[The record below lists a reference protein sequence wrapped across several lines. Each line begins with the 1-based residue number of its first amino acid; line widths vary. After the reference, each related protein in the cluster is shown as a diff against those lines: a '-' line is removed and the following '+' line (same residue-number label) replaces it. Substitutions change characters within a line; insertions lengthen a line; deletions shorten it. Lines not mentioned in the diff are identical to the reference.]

1 MACHLDRLLDRSRSL
16 RTLGYPSQQR
26 SFAPR
31 GAFGHTL
38 PEMSEV
44 GGAGKDNDVVGS
56 VDLTGVTKRFGT
68 VTAVDAI
75 DLHVFPGE
83 FLSLLGPS
91 GCGKTTTLRMLAG
104 FEDPDEGQIKISGTS
119 VGGVPAHRRNVNT
132 VFQNYA
138 LFPHMTAA
146 ENVAYGLR
154 QKKVDRAEIGRRVG
168 EALEMVKMSKL
179 ANRKPREMSG
189 GQQQRVALARALVNR
204 PSVLLLDE
212 PLGALDR
219 KLREEMQIELKL
231 LQSQVGITF
240 IFVTHDQD
248 EALSMSDRIAVML
261 DGRIEQLADPDTI
274 YDHPTTAFVA
284 GFIGKQNFFEG
295 TSREGGKIVEG
306 DGWTIRSAL
315 GSIGA
320 VDGRA
325 ALAAVRPEAI
335 MVSDEQPA
343 AEQNAISGELASIS
357 HLGDVIQ
364 FVVLTP
370 GRKEIIARLPRPRAP
385 RPLGIPRSENWSAT
399 SGVCND
405 ARRP

>member
-1 MACHLDRLLDRSRSL
+1 
-16 RTLGYPSQQR
+16 
-26 SFAPR
+26 
-31 GAFGHTL
+31 
-38 PEMSEV
+38 MSEEGGTGTV
-44 GGAGKDNDVVGS
+44 GAGDGS
-56 VDLTGVTKRFGT
+56 VELIDVLKRFGA
-68 VTAVDAI
+68 VTAVDA
-75 DLHVFPGE
+75 LNLQVHPGE
-83 FLSLLGPS
+83 FMSLLGPS

-104 FEDPDEGQIKISGTS
+104 FEDPDEGQIRISGS
-119 VGGVPAHRRNVNT
+119 AVQGVPPHKRDVNT

-138 LFPHMTAA
+138 LFPHMTVS

-154 QKKVDRAEIGRRVG
+154 QKKVDRSEIGRRVG

-204 PSVLLLDE
+204 PSLLLLDE

-261 DGRIEQLADPDTI
+261 DGRVEQLADPDTI
-274 YDHPTTAFVA
+274 YDHPATAFVA

-295 TSREGGKIVEG
+295 TSRDAGHTVQG
-306 DGWTIRSAL
+306 DGWTFRTTL
-315 GSIGA
+315 EPIGA
-320 VDGRA
+320 IDGGP

-335 MVSDEQPA
+335 QVSEERPA
-343 AEQNAISGELASIS
+343 EGPNAISGTLASVS

-364 FVVLTP
+364 FVVMTP

-385 RPLGIPRSENWSAT
+385 RLNVGAT
-399 SGVCND
+399 VWCTWD
-405 ARRP
+405 ADHTHMFGAEQAEIVLVDPAGESPAMAE

>member
-1 MACHLDRLLDRSRSL
+1 
-16 RTLGYPSQQR
+16 
-26 SFAPR
+26 
-31 GAFGHTL
+31 
-38 PEMSEV
+38 MSAE
-44 GGAGKDNDVVGS
+44 GGAGRVGAGNGS
-56 VDLTGVTKRFGT
+56 VELVGVTKRFGT

-75 DLHVFPGE
+75 DIQVRPGE

-104 FEDPDEGQIKISGTS
+104 FEDPDEGEIRISGRA
-119 VGGVPAHRRNVNT
+119 VQGVPPHRRDVNT

-138 LFPHMTAA
+138 LFPHMSVS

-154 QKKVDRAEIGRRVG
+154 QKKTDKAEIGRRVG
-168 EALEMVKMSKL
+168 EALEMVKMSRL

-204 PSVLLLDE
+204 PSLLLLDE

-261 DGRIEQLADPDTI
+261 DGRVEQLADPDTV
-274 YDHPTTAFVA
+274 YDHPRSAFVA

-295 TSREGGKIVEG
+295 TSRDRGSVVEG
-306 DGWTIRSAL
+306 DGWTFRSSL
-315 GSIGA
+315 EPIGA
-320 VDGRA
+320 VDGHA
-325 ALAAVRPEAI
+325 ALAAVRPEAVR
-335 MVSDEQPA
+335 VSAQQPSDGR
-343 AEQNAISGELASIS
+343 NAISGDLASSS

-370 GRKEIIARLPRPRAP
+370 GRKEVIARLPRPDAP
-385 RPLGIPRSENWSAT
+385 HLDVGGRVWCSWEADHTHVFGAEQAEIVLADPASDEAAAIAG
-399 SGVCND
+399 
-405 ARRP
+405 

>member
-1 MACHLDRLLDRSRSL
+1 MMEVEKS
-16 RTLGYPSQQR
+16 
-26 SFAPR
+26 
-31 GAFGHTL
+31 GA
-38 PEMSEV
+38 V
-44 GGAGKDNDVVGS
+44 GAGDGS
-56 VDLTGVTKRFGT
+56 VELIDVLKRFGT
-68 VTAVDAI
+68 VTAVDALNI
-75 DLHVFPGE
+75 QVRPGE

-104 FEDPDEGQIKISGTS
+104 FEDPDEGEIRISGHA
-119 VGGVPAHRRNVNT
+119 VQGVPPHKRDVNT

-138 LFPHMTAA
+138 LFPHMSVS

-154 QKKVDRAEIGRRVG
+154 QKKVDRGEIGRRVG

-204 PSVLLLDE
+204 PSLLLLDE

-248 EALSMSDRIAVML
+248 EALTMSDRIAVML

-274 YDHPTTAFVA
+274 YDHPASAFVA

-295 TSREGGKIVEG
+295 TSRDDGHTVHG
-306 DGWTIRSAL
+306 DGWTIRSTL
-315 GSIGA
+315 EPIGA
-320 VDGRA
+320 LDGGA
-325 ALAAVRPEAI
+325 ALAAIRPEAI
-335 MVSDEQPA
+335 LVSKERPSDGA
-343 AEQNAISGELASIS
+343 NAISGTLASIS

-370 GRKEIIARLPRPRAP
+370 GRKEIIARLARPRAP
-385 RPLGIPRSENWSAT
+385 RLDVGGTVWCSWDPDQTHMFGADQAEIVLVDPAAETAAVAGE
-399 SGVCND
+399 
-405 ARRP
+405 

>member
-1 MACHLDRLLDRSRSL
+1 MVQGEGESWLS
-16 RTLGYPSQQR
+16 G
-26 SFAPR
+26 
-31 GAFGHTL
+31 
-38 PEMSEV
+38 EE
-44 GGAGKDNDVVGS
+44 GS
-56 VDLTGVTKRFGT
+56 VHLRDLVKRFGT
-68 VTAVDAI
+68 VAAVDGINI
-75 DLHVFPGE
+75 DVEPGE

-104 FEDPDEGQIKISGTS
+104 FEEPTEGDISISGRS
-119 VGGVPAHRRNVNT
+119 VRGIPPHKRDVNT
-132 VFQNYA
+132 VFQSYA
-138 LFPHMTAA
+138 LFPHMSVA

-154 QKKVDRAEIGRRVG
+154 QKKTPKDEVNRRVG
-168 EALEMVKMSKL
+168 EALEMVKMSPL
-179 ANRKPREMSG
+179 ANRKPRQMSG

-204 PSVLLLDE
+204 PSLLLLDE

-261 DGRIEQLADPDTI
+261 NGRVEQLADPDTI
-274 YDHPTTAFVA
+274 YDHPASAFVA

-295 TSREGGKIVEG
+295 TSRDGGMTVEG
-306 DGWTIRSAL
+306 DGWTSRTSL
-315 GSIGA
+315 EPIGA

-335 MVSDEQPA
+335 MVSGEPPA
-343 AEQNAISGELASIS
+343 EGRNAISGELASIS

-370 GRKEIIARLPRPRAP
+370 GRKEIIARLPRPGAP
-385 RPLGIPRSENWSAT
+385 RLEVGGRVWCSWGPEHTQVFGAEQAEVVLADPASDEAAAVAG
-399 SGVCND
+399 
-405 ARRP
+405 

>member
-1 MACHLDRLLDRSRSL
+1 MD
-16 RTLGYPSQQR
+16 
-26 SFAPR
+26 
-31 GAFGHTL
+31 
-38 PEMSEV
+38 
-44 GGAGKDNDVVGS
+44 AGEGS
-56 VDLTGVTKRFGT
+56 VELIDVLKRFGA
-68 VTAVDAI
+68 VTAVDA
-75 DLHVFPGE
+75 LNLQVHPGE

-104 FEDPDEGQIKISGTS
+104 FEDPDEGVIRISGNA
-119 VGGVPAHRRNVNT
+119 VQGVPPHKRDVNT

-138 LFPHMTAA
+138 LFPHMSVS

-154 QKKVDRAEIGRRVG
+154 QKKVDRGEIGRRVG

-204 PSVLLLDE
+204 PSLLLLDE

-274 YDHPTTAFVA
+274 YDHPASAFVA

-295 TSREGGKIVEG
+295 TARDAGRTVQG
-306 DGWTIRSAL
+306 DGWTFRTTL
-315 GSIGA
+315 DPIGI
-320 VDGRA
+320 VEGGA
-325 ALAAVRPEAI
+325 ALAAIRPEA
-335 MVSDEQPA
+335 VHVTEERPSEGP
-343 AEQNAISGELASIS
+343 NVISGTLASIS

-370 GRKEIIARLPRPRAP
+370 GRKEVIARLPRPRAP
-385 RPLGIPRSENWSAT
+385 RLEVGSTVWCSW
-399 SGVCND
+399 D
-405 ARRP
+405 ADHTHMFGADQAEIVLVDPAAETAAMAE

>member
-1 MACHLDRLLDRSRSL
+1 
-16 RTLGYPSQQR
+16 
-26 SFAPR
+26 
-31 GAFGHTL
+31 
-38 PEMSEV
+38 MSEEGGIGTV
-44 GGAGKDNDVVGS
+44 GAGDGS
-56 VDLTGVTKRFGT
+56 VELIDVLKRFGA
-68 VTAVDAI
+68 VTAVDA
-75 DLHVFPGE
+75 LNLQVHPGE
-83 FLSLLGPS
+83 FMSLLGPS

-104 FEDPDEGQIKISGTS
+104 FEDPDEGQIRISGS
-119 VGGVPAHRRNVNT
+119 AVQGVPPHKRDVNT

-138 LFPHMTAA
+138 LFPHMTVS

-154 QKKVDRAEIGRRVG
+154 QKKVDKGEIGRRVG

-204 PSVLLLDE
+204 PSLLLLDE

-261 DGRIEQLADPDTI
+261 DGRVEQLADPDTI
-274 YDHPTTAFVA
+274 YDHPATAFVA

-295 TSREGGKIVEG
+295 TSRDAGHTVQG
-306 DGWTIRSAL
+306 DGWTFRTTL
-315 GSIGA
+315 ESIGA
-320 VDGRA
+320 IDGGP

-335 MVSDEQPA
+335 QVSEERPA
-343 AEQNAISGELASIS
+343 EGPNAISGTLASIS

-364 FVVLTP
+364 FVVMTP

-385 RPLGIPRSENWSAT
+385 RLSVGAT
-399 SGVCND
+399 VWCTWD
-405 ARRP
+405 ADHTHMFGAEQAEIVLVDPAGEVPAMTE

>member
-1 MACHLDRLLDRSRSL
+1 L
-16 RTLGYPSQQR
+16 RR
-26 SFAPR
+26 EAI
-31 GAFGHTL
+31 FGQTL
-38 PEMSEV
+38 PDMGADERAGEV
-44 GGAGKDNDVVGS
+44 GAENGS
-56 VDLTGVTKRFGT
+56 VELVGVTKRFGT
-68 VTAVDAI
+68 VIAVDSLDI
-75 DLHVFPGE
+75 DVRPGE

-104 FEDPDEGQIKISGTS
+104 FEEPDEGQIRISGTA
-119 VGGVPAHRRNVNT
+119 VRGVPPHKRDVNT

-154 QKKVDRAEIGRRVG
+154 QKKVDKAEIGRRVG

-179 ANRKPREMSG
+179 SARRPREMSG

-204 PSVLLLDE
+204 PSLLLLDE

-231 LQSQVGITF
+231 LQAQVGITF

-261 DGRIEQLADPDTI
+261 DGRVEQLADPDTV
-274 YDHPTTAFVA
+274 YDQPATAFVA
-284 GFIGKQNFFEG
+284 GFIGKRNFFEG
-295 TSREGGKIVEG
+295 TSREAGSVVEG
-306 DGWTIRSAL
+306 DGWTIRSTLAP
-315 GSIGA
+315 IDA
-320 VDGRA
+320 VDGRG
-325 ALAAVRPEAI
+325 ALAAVRPEMV
-335 MVSDEQPA
+335 MVSDLQPSDDR
-343 AEQNAISGELASIS
+343 NAVTGDLVSIS

-370 GRKEIIARLPRPRAP
+370 GHKEIIARHPRQGAP
-385 RPLGIPRSENWSAT
+385 RLEVGGRVWCSW
-399 SGVCND
+399 D
-405 ARRP
+405 ADHTHVFGAEQADIVLADPASDQAAAIAG